1 MSKKKGQTKV
11 LGEHSSLQDQLVGK
25 GFASQDQ
32 VPEAIDTVRLQYK
45 QTQDMFSID
54 QTRLPRDTRE
64 ILNDLEP
71 DNFALKLNR
80 RILFLEEKGK
90 QKPVLYKKIEKK
102 GTCSAYSVSFNFDRK
117 RVKEISDRQL
127 FAIQNSGLECR
138 VMEFSIDWRLVV
150 GLGNE
155 SVYETSMTLHHVY
168 GFPYIPGSAV
178 KGVIRSWIITELFGE
193 IADEDGKRILDLKHA
208 EERALDD
215 EGFRNIF
222 GNTEA
227 AGKIRFFDAFP
238 ITAPK
243 VDTDIM
249 NPHFGEYYSD
259 QTNTKPPAD
268 YMTPVPLPFLTVK
281 ETTYRFIIG
290 VRKGDNMVMH
300 GDIGQGCS
308 RLEVASRW
316 LEKALTSHGIG
327 AKTAVGY
334 GYMTQQRQRS

>member
-11 LGEHSSLQDQLVGK
+11 LGVHSSLQDQLLGK
-25 GFASQDQ
+25 GLASQDQ
-32 VPEAIDTVRLQYK
+32 IPEARESVRPQYK
-45 QTQDMFSID
+45 QTHELFCMA

-64 ILNDLEP
+64 VLSDIEP

-80 RILFLEEKGK
+80 RVWFQEEKGK
-90 QKPVLYKKIEKK
+90 QKPVLYKKIEKN
-102 GTCSAYSVSFNFDRK
+102 GICSVYNVSFDFDLK
-117 RVKEISDRQL
+117 RIKEISNRQL

-138 VMEFSIDWRLVV
+138 VMDFSIDWRFVI

-168 GFPYIPGSAV
+168 GFPYIPGSSV
-178 KGVIRSWIITELFGE
+178 KGVIRSWIITELYGE
-193 IADEDGKRILDLKHA
+193 IVDDDSKRTLDLKHA

-222 GNTEA
+222 GDTEA

-249 NPHFGEYYSD
+249 NPHFGEYYGD

-268 YMTPVPLPFLTVK
+268 YLTPVPLPFLTVK

-290 VRKGDNMVMH
+290 VRKEDNMVMH
-300 GDIGQGCS
+300 GVIGQGCS

-316 LEKALTSHGIG
+316 LEKALTCHGIG